1 MNAFDALH
9 RWRQA
14 APLALRLTAPMLIVA
29 ATAIALLFLNL
40 SRENQREIEALQTQN
55 LIGITQELA
64 RSLDNYIDGEL
75 ARITNLATARSVQ
88 QFAASS
94 PAQRSALFTPTLADF
109 TNFLA
114 SDPTYRAV
122 VLLDPTGEVL
132 VATDGGYV
140 GRNFADHPFFQQAL
154 AAPYMSDPGLST
166 PDHQPII
173 WLAAP
178 VFAEAQR
185 SARRTSPSLGVV
197 AVTLSPEAL
206 WQRVERV
213 HIGQNGYAIVVD
225 HWGIRLAHG
234 RDRNLVFRSLTPLPP
249 KTWADIQASGRFGA
263 LTQLPD
269 TGSYA
274 LWAYLQR
281 EPLPPLQTEQLSA
294 DGAQVYESAARLT
307 RRNWTVL
314 ALLPA
319 AEVLAPA
326 TRVTTGGLMAA
337 LLLATLLAVTVLWI
351 ARRML
356 RPVDAL
362 VSAARTIAAGD
373 LDTPV
378 TIDATGELGV
388 LSVNFEAM
396 RQHLQRSRDELA
408 AAAAQLERR
417 VAQRTQELAALSE
430 VVAFASRTQSRSE
443 LLHTALAQAL
453 RVMNAEMG
461 GIWMADANDDL
472 ELAAGQG
479 FDAHIQNELRRYRRG
494 EGLLSQVH
502 LSGAPLALEDITL
515 SPRLARVAVRERG
528 LHGFAAVPLR
538 VQGRVLGVLGVFS
551 QNPQDFS
558 PEVVALA
565 ESIGQQ
571 IALTLDNLTL
581 LEQVRAQAQTMAAVQ
596 ERERLAADIHDRAA
610 QMIGYLY
617 LQTDVL
623 DTEITF
629 LRPDEIRQRV
639 AQQRRV
645 LDDLSR
651 EIRSLISQLQSAPP
665 AATMLERVLHE
676 EVEALRREL
685 PLQVDLQLDGAK
697 DVPLAG
703 AAATELARIVGE
715 ALRNAH
721 RHGHARSAVVR
732 CRRQADHAVLTIDD
746 DGDGFDP
753 AQPLSAE
760 RKHFGLRVMAA
771 RAARLGGALRV
782 ESAPGCGAVIE
793 VTWPLT
799 STPAENIPTR

>member
-1 MNAFDALH
+1 
-9 RWRQA
+9 
-14 APLALRLTAPMLIVA
+14 
-29 ATAIALLFLNL
+29 
-40 SRENQREIEALQTQN
+40 
-55 LIGITQELA
+55 
-64 RSLDNYIDGEL
+64 
-75 ARITNLATARSVQ
+75 
-88 QFAASS
+88 
-94 PAQRSALFTPTLADF
+94 
-109 TNFLA
+109 
-114 SDPTYRAV
+114 
-122 VLLDPTGEVL
+122 
-132 VATDGGYV
+132 
-140 GRNFADHPFFQQAL
+140 
-154 AAPYMSDPGLST
+154 
-166 PDHQPII
+166 
-173 WLAAP
+173 
-178 VFAEAQR
+178 
-185 SARRTSPSLGVV
+185 
-197 AVTLSPEAL
+197 
-206 WQRVERV
+206 
-213 HIGQNGYAIVVD
+213 
-225 HWGIRLAHG
+225 
-234 RDRNLVFRSLTPLPP
+234 SLTPLPP
-249 KTWADIQASGRFGA
+249 EAWADIQASGRFGA
-263 LTQLPD
+263 LTQIRD
-269 TGSYA
+269 TGSHA

-281 EPLPPLQTEQLSA
+281 EPLPPLQTEELRA
-294 DGAQVYESAARLT
+294 DGSRVYESAARLT

-314 ALLPA
+314 ALLPT

-326 TRVTTGGLMAA
+326 MRVTTGGLMAA

-356 RPVDAL
+356 RPIDDL
-362 VSAARTIAAGD
+362 VTAARTIAAGN
-373 LDTPV
+373 LSTPV
-378 TIDATGELGV
+378 VVDATGELGV
-388 LSVNFEAM
+388 LSANFEAM

-408 AAAAQLERR
+408 EAAAQLERR

-494 EGLLSQVH
+494 EGLLSQVQ

-515 SPRLARVAVRERG
+515 SPRLARAAVRERG

-581 LEQVRAQAQTMAAVQ
+581 LEQVRAQAEAMAAVQ

-623 DTEITF
+623 DSEITF

-645 LDDLSR
+645 LDDLSK
-651 EIRSLISQLQSAPP
+651 EIRTLISQLQSTPP
-665 AATMLERVLHE
+665 AAAALERVLHD
-676 EVEALRREL
+676 EVETLRREL
-685 PLQVDLQLDGAK
+685 PLQIDLHLDGAR
-697 DVPLAG
+697 DIPLAG

-721 RHGHARSAVVR
+721 HHGHAR
-732 CRRQADHAVLTIDD
+732 
-746 DGDGFDP
+746 
-753 AQPLSAE
+753 
-760 RKHFGLRVMAA
+760 
-771 RAARLGGALRV
+771 RA
-782 ESAPGCGAVIE
+782 
-793 VTWPLT
+793 
-799 STPAENIPTR
+799 